1 MQVRRTI
8 NPRRSTSRAFIVFS
22 AIGLAAWAADQHA
35 LAQQQP
41 PLVPTEVTLNEAV
54 QQAIDAPWLTEE
66 ERAALRV
73 FHGVWT
79 EADLTD
85 VEAQAIVALN
95 AWDFNHPSLT
105 DDAVAVELRGEA
117 GLRAGT
123 LREVI
128 ELLVDTR
135 TNRASRII
143 AEAYEALG
151 DQQAA
156 DDAVDAPVTR
166 LLNAT
171 TEDAD
176 ELTEGVRAL
185 IVRTRVQGHPAHDY
199 QTMMGLLARAHQEL
213 DRLYWPARLTEAQLL
228 IDKDNQF
235 EAVGALHETLALNPR
250 CAQAWYELGRLALR
264 RFDFRSSV
272 IAAQRLMRLNPS
284 HPLGVLLTAESRILQ
299 DDPDGAIELLHPL
312 IDRLPQLR
320 PARALLAGAHAVQY
334 DEAAMRAALSD
345 YEELSPGSAQA
356 YFVVGRSLSLARQ
369 YEAAAEML
377 EQAVRRQPAWPAP
390 QIELGLLELQ
400 SGRDL
405 RALTALERVV
415 ELDPF
420 NKRAAN
426 SLFLLQELAQYSR
439 IETEHFVIRYKPGI
453 DEVMVVMMPE
463 VLERLH
469 ADVSARFQFEPDQKT
484 VIELMPDHGKFAV
497 RISGMPWIHTIAAC
511 TGPVIAIEVPR
522 DGPPSQHLGTFD
534 WPRVIR
540 HEYTHTIT
548 LGQTRNRIPH
558 WLTEAAAVSMEQA
571 PRDYKVCVSL
581 ASAYN
586 RDALFNLD
594 EIKWAFIRPKR
605 PGDRSLAYAQGHWMV
620 EYMDER
626 FGSSALIRLLELYFE
641 GVRET
646 DAMPQALGVSRD
658 DFFDAF
664 LVWAQTQLQ
673 SWGLAAEP
681 DVEQLMDELRMADPE
696 LAEALHLSKK
706 ARLAA
711 IARRLAEDI
720 GAPKQ
725 PGDEQFTGRNW
736 PELIRPPVTTSDE
749 QLDEWLVEYPD
760 HPDLLRLKLRREI
773 AKVGDTDASLI
784 PLLEQYAAARPVDP
798 YPHKRLAAIYKD
810 DEPDKAIEH
819 LEALDIREQKTPVY
833 ALALS
838 QMYRA
843 QGDYDRA
850 VAKATRALQINPY
863 HAQNRELAA
872 AIAIEAGQLEI
883 ARSHLH
889 ALTLIEPDRPQH
901 ERRLE
906 AIDRMIGQ
914 PRQ

>member
-1 MQVRRTI
+1 MRVRRTTTR
-8 NPRRSTSRAFIVFS
+8 RRSTHRAFIVFTT
-22 AIGLAAWAADQHA
+22 IVLATWAADRHA

-41 PLVPTEVTLNEAV
+41 PLAPTEVTLNEAV
-54 QQAIDAPWLTEE
+54 QQAIEAPWLTEE
-66 ERAALRV
+66 ERSALRV

-79 EADLTD
+79 EADLTA

-156 DDAVDAPVTR
+156 DDAVDAPVRR
-166 LLNAT
+166 LLNDKS
-171 TEDAD
+171 EDAA

-185 IVRTRVQGHPAHDY
+185 IVRSRIQGHPARDY
-199 QTMMGLLARAHQEL
+199 QTMMELLARAHQEL

-228 IDKDNQF
+228 IDKDNQL

-264 RFDFRSSV
+264 RFDFQSSA

-320 PARALLAGAHAVQY
+320 PARALLAGAHAVRY
-334 DEAAMRAALSD
+334 DEAAMRAALGD
-345 YEELSPGSAQA
+345 YEELSPGSARA

-377 EQAVRRQPAWPAP
+377 EQAARRQPAWPAP
-390 QIELGLLELQ
+390 QIELGLMELQ

-405 RALTALERVV
+405 RALKALERVV

-571 PRDYKVCVSL
+571 PRDYETCVSL
-581 ASAYN
+581 ARAYN
-586 RDALFNLD
+586 RGSLFNLD

-658 DFFDAF
+658 DFFEAF
-664 LVWAQTQLQ
+664 LVWAKTQLAA
-673 SWGLAAEP
+673 WGMAAEP
-681 DVEQLMDELRMADPE
+681 DIEQLMDELRMADPE
-696 LAEALHLSKK
+696 LAEAMHLSKK

-725 PGDEQFTGRNW
+725 PGDEQFAGRNW
-736 PELIRPPVTTSDE
+736 PELIRPPVTISDE
-749 QLDEWLVEYPD
+749 QLDEWLTEYPD
-760 HPDLLRLKLRREI
+760 HPELLRQKIRRQI
-773 AKVGDTDASLI
+773 TTVGDTDASLI

-810 DEPDKAIEH
+810 DEPGKAIEH

-833 ALALS
+833 ALALA

-843 QGDYDRA
+843 QGEHDRA

-872 AIAIEAGQLEI
+872 AIAIEAGQLEV

-906 AIDRMIGQ
+906 AIDRMIG
-914 PRQ
+914 RQ